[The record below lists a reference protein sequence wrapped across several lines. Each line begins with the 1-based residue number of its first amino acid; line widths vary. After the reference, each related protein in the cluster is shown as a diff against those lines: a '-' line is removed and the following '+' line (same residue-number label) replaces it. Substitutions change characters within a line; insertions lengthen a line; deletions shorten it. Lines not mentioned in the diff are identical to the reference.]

1 LSHALCEPS
10 QALGSFLFI
19 RPADSALIGAYS
31 FFMLDPKLLRE
42 SPDIVRAAIAKKHLS
57 VDVDAIQ
64 ALDAGW
70 RNLLQQVES
79 LRGKQKAANTEMAK
93 LPKGS
98 PEFIAKVGEMKAVS
112 AQVKESEAALN
123 EAEAKVKQAMM
134 TLPNIPHASVPE
146 GRTPEENVTFSTWGD
161 INALSPEAKP
171 HWEIPGFDK
180 LFDFARGSKVTGAGF
195 PFYIGEGAK
204 IVRAL
209 LHFFLDENG
218 KAGYVEVNPPIF
230 VNAASATATGQLPDK
245 EGQMYEAVAD
255 GFYAV
260 PTAEVPLTNFFRDE
274 ILDEAALPV
283 KRCAYTPC
291 FRREA
296 GSYGKDVRG
305 LNRLHQFDKVE
316 LLKWVHPSTSYHEL
330 DALRGDAEHLLQLLG
345 LPYRV
350 LLMCGGD
357 LGFSQAKKFD
367 IEVWSAGQKRWLEVS
382 SCSNFETF
390 QARRAQIRFR
400 GKDGKPELVH
410 TLNGSGLAVPRVLAA
425 LLENN
430 LQADGRVKIPAAL
443 VPFFGKEYLSFI

>member
-1 LSHALCEPS
+1 
-10 QALGSFLFI
+10 
-19 RPADSALIGAYS
+19 
-31 FFMLDPKLLRE
+31 MLDPKLLRE
-42 SPDIVRAAIAKKHLS
+42 SPDLVRAAIAKKHL
-57 VDVDAIQ
+57 DVDLDAIV
-64 ALDAGW
+64 ALDSAW
-70 RNLLQQVES
+70 RIQLQQVES
-79 LRGKQKAANTEMAK
+79 LRGAQKAANAEMVK

-98 PEFIAKVGEMKAVS
+98 PEFIAKVAEMKAVS
-112 AQVKESEAALN
+112 AQVKEGELSLKDTEDKL
-123 EAEAKVKQAMM
+123 KQLMM
-134 TLPNIPHASVPE
+134 TLPNLPHASVPE

-161 INALSPEAKP
+161 IATLSPDAKA
-171 HWEIPGFDK
+171 HWEIAGFEK

-195 PFYIGEGAK
+195 PFYIGDGAK

-274 ILDEAALPV
+274 IIDETALPV

-316 LLKWVHPSTSYHEL
+316 LLKWVHPSTSYDEL

-443 VPFFGKEYLSFI
+443 VPFFGKEYLTFA

>member
-1 LSHALCEPS
+1 
-10 QALGSFLFI
+10 
-19 RPADSALIGAYS
+19 
-31 FFMLDPKLLRE
+31 MLDPKLLRE
-42 SPDIVRAAIAKKHLS
+42 SPDVVRAAIAKKHLT

-64 ALDAGW
+64 ALDTEW
-70 RNLLQQVES
+70 RNQLQQVES
-79 LRGKQKAANTEMAK
+79 LRGKQKAANAEMAK

-98 PEFIAKVGEMKAVS
+98 PEFIAKVAEMKAVS
-112 AQVKESEAALN
+112 AQVKEGEALLN
-123 EAEAKVKQAMM
+123 DAEAKVKQAMM

-161 INALSPEAKP
+161 IGSLSPDAKA
-171 HWEIPGFDK
+171 HWEIPGFEK
-180 LFDFARGSKVTGAGF
+180 LFDFPRGSKVTGAGF
-195 PFYIGEGAK
+195 PFYIGDGAK

-316 LLKWVHPSTSYHEL
+316 LLKWVHPSTSYGEL

-443 VPFFGKEYLSFI
+443 VPYFGKEYLTFA